1 MSIGQDPINMN
12 TIAIISQD
20 DQNPPLV
27 LLLQMSITLQLP
39 FLLDDNNYSYDT
51 NESQLKWAISQII
64 SANFVKFYFGHPYP
78 KGYSQP
84 YHQT

>member
-20 DQNPPLV
+20 DQNSPLM
-27 LLLQMSITLQLP
+27 LLLQMSITLLLP

-51 NESQLKWAISQII
+51 NESQLK
-64 SANFVKFYFGHPYP
+64 
-78 KGYSQP
+78 
-84 YHQT
+84 